1 VLTRFK
7 RDVRGQAPLI
17 GTGLFALLAEV
28 VLRLLEPWPLKFIL
42 DRVIQPDPDAAATG
56 IGWADA
62 LDPMTLLTVSA
73 VAVVA
78 LTTLRAGASYA
89 STVTFALAGNRIL
102 TDLRARLY
110 RHLQRLDLGYHDA
123 ARGGDLITRLTGDIG
138 RLQEVTVT
146 AALPLVGNVITLVG
160 MVGVMLWIDLP
171 LTLVALAGF
180 PLFCVT
186 ASRMTQKISTVARK
200 QRKVEGDLAST
211 AGESLGAIKVVQ
223 SYSLESTME
232 ETFGAANRKSLKD
245 GVKAKKLAAGLERRT
260 DVLVAIG
267 TGLVLFVGA
276 RQVIGGRM
284 TPGDL
289 IVFISYLKNAFKPM
303 RDVAKYTGRLAK
315 AAASGERVIDV
326 LDTVPRITDRPEA
339 APAPRLDG
347 RVRLESL
354 WFAYDRD
361 ADGAQAGADRAVLRG
376 LDLTV
381 EPGQRVAVVGPSGA
395 GKSSLASLLLRLYD
409 PTGGRIVFDGRDLRA
424 YTLDSVREQVAIV
437 LQDSVLFAATV
448 AENIAYGR
456 GDASRAD
463 IEAAARLA
471 NADGFIRALPD
482 GYDTVM
488 SERGT
493 TLSGGQRQRIA
504 VARAALRDAPI
515 VVLDEPTTG
524 LDGANER
531 DVIEALEHLVDGRTA
546 FWITHDLTT
555 VTASDRIL
563 WLEDGAVVEDGTHAE
578 LMAAGGRYATTY
590 RFQERARASG
600 TGTTEVAV
608 VSVPDDGSAVVG
620 RVDRRQAP
628 QGPDE
633 RVPDEGGPDVA
644 AG

>member
-1 VLTRFK
+1 
-7 RDVRGQAPLI
+7 
-17 GTGLFALLAEV
+17 
-28 VLRLLEPWPLKFIL
+28 
-42 DRVIQPDPDAAATG
+42 
-56 IGWADA
+56 
-62 LDPMTLLTVSA
+62 
-73 VAVVA
+73 
-78 LTTLRAGASYA
+78 
-89 STVTFALAGNRIL
+89 
-102 TDLRARLY
+102 
-110 RHLQRLDLGYHDA
+110 
-123 ARGGDLITRLTGDIG
+123 
-138 RLQEVTVT
+138 
-146 AALPLVGNVITLVG
+146 
-160 MVGVMLWIDLP
+160 
-171 LTLVALAGF
+171 
-180 PLFCVT
+180 
-186 ASRMTQKISTVARK
+186 
-200 QRKVEGDLAST
+200 
-211 AGESLGAIKVVQ
+211 
-223 SYSLESTME
+223 
-232 ETFGAANRKSLKD
+232 
-245 GVKAKKLAAGLERRT
+245 
-260 DVLVAIG
+260 
-267 TGLVLFVGA
+267 
-276 RQVIGGRM
+276 M

-347 RVRLESL
+347 RVRLESR